1 MEIQFLGATQ
11 TVTGSKYLVQTEQM
25 EVLVDCG
32 LFQGYKELR
41 LRNWVPLPIKPQDI
55 SYILLTHAHIDHSG
69 YIPLLIKNG
78 FRGKIICTEATYDLC
93 RILLPDSGYLQEEEA
108 FYANKKGFSKHHPAL
123 PLYTR
128 EDAELSL
135 NYFHPVNLN
144 KKFQLQDD
152 FYASFH
158 YASHILGASFIQIRH
173 HDVTLLF
180 SGDLGRVEDPLLNP
194 PQEPLESNYLVVES
208 TYGNRLHDKTDPEKQ
223 LGQIIN
229 STVKRGGILLIP
241 AFAVGR
247 TQTLLYYIQQ
257 LKAKNIIADIPV
269 FVDSPMATN
278 ATELFSHHA
287 NENRLT
293 SQQCAEFCGV
303 AQYVRSTE
311 ESIALS
317 QQKMPMILISA
328 SGMATGGRVVHHIRN
343 FGPNYRNTI
352 LFSGF
357 QAGGTRGDRM
367 VRGEKEIKI
376 FGQIIPIRAEIIQ
389 MKNTSAHADYA
400 EMLSWLAHLKNTPRK
415 IFITHGE
422 KESAESLK
430 IKIEQKFHWN
440 CAIPNYLDKEKLR

>member
-1 MEIQFLGATQ
+1 MEIQFLGATK

-25 EVLVDCG
+25 KVLVDCG

-41 LRNWVPLPIKPQDI
+41 LRNWASLPIKPQEV
-55 SYILLTHAHIDHSG
+55 SYLLLTHAHIDHSG
-69 YIPLLIKNG
+69 YIPLLVKNG

-93 RILLPDSGYLQEEEA
+93 KILLPDSGYLQEEEA

-135 NYFHPVNLN
+135 NYFQPIDL
-144 KKFQLQDD
+144 KKQFKIHDD

-158 YASHILGASFIQIRH
+158 YAGHILGASFIQIHH

-180 SGDLGRVEDPLLNP
+180 SGDLGRAEDPLLNP
-194 PQEPLESNYLVVES
+194 PQEPPESNYLVVES
-208 TYGNRLHDKTDPEKQ
+208 TYGNRLHDTTSPEKQ
-223 LGQIIN
+223 LGEIIN
-229 STVKRGGILLIP
+229 RTVKRSGTLLIP

-247 TQTLLYYIQQ
+247 TQSLLYYIQQ
-257 LKAKNIIADIPV
+257 LKSKNIIADIPV

-293 SQQCAEFCGV
+293 SQQCAALCGV
-303 AQYVRSTE
+303 ARYVRSTE
-311 ESIALS
+311 ESIALN

-343 FGPNYRNTI
+343 LAPDPRNTI

-367 VRGEKEIKI
+367 VRGEKEIKM
-376 FGQIIPIRAEIIQ
+376 FGQMIPIRAEVIQ
-389 MKNTSAHADYA
+389 MENTSAHADYA
-400 EMLSWLAHLKNTPRK
+400 EMLHWLAHLKNAPRK

-422 KESAESLK
+422 EESAQSLK
-430 IKIEQKFHWN
+430 VKIEQKFHWN
-440 CAIPNYLDKEKLR
+440 CVIPDYLDKEQLR